1 MEGPPRQPRGLRALD
16 RGDHLFARL
25 SRGGE
30 LGGRGNKKAG
40 RSAGRTDI
48 FKTWRGRIIEEG
60 GWNGGFCGLGPRL
73 RGGPK
78 MI

>member
-30 LGGRGNKKAG
+30 LGGGEATKRRVGLPD
-40 RSAGRTDI
+40 GRT
-48 FKTWRGRIIEEG
+48 FSKPGGEG
-60 GWNGGFCGLGPRL
+60 
-73 RGGPK
+73 
-78 MI
+78 